1 MRRLLAVLLFLAC
14 GAAFAQSAE
23 TRLFEAID
31 EGKPLVAE
39 GILSRSKLDVNAL
52 NKERETPLHRAVE
65 KGMKELT
72 AMLLRM
78 GARPNARSTTGETP
92 LHLAALHADP
102 LFTDLLI
109 AAGADVKVRNEH
121 GESALHWA
129 ALSGNPETTRRLLAA
144 RGADANLRD
153 QKGNLALH
161 GAADGGHDGVVRLLL
176 PRTSEPRSKNA
187 EGLTPADVARDRGYG
202 DLAKLLEGA
211 PRGTAPAAAGPAATP
226 AQGFNTMDV
235 DDPNHPRFHKQ

>member
-1 MRRLLAVLLFLAC
+1 MRRLIGIMLFLAC
-14 GAAFAQSAE
+14 GAVFAQSAE

-31 EGKPLVAE
+31 DGKPLVAE
-39 GILSRSKLDVNAL
+39 GILTRSKLDVNAL

-65 KGMKELT
+65 KGMKEVT

-102 LFTDLLI
+102 LFAELLLS
-109 AAGADVKVRNEH
+109 AGADVKVRNEH

-144 RGADANLRD
+144 KGSDANLPD

-176 PRTSEPRSKNA
+176 PRTSEPRTKNSQ
-187 EGLTPADVARDRGYG
+187 GLTPGDVARDRGYG
-202 DLAKLLEGA
+202 DLAKLLDGA
-211 PRGTAPAAAGPAATP
+211 PRGAPAAGPQAAPT
-226 AQGFNTMDV
+226 QGFGTIDI

>member
-1 MRRLLAVLLFLAC
+1 
-14 GAAFAQSAE
+14 
-23 TRLFEAID
+23 
-31 EGKPLVAE
+31 
-39 GILSRSKLDVNAL
+39 
-52 NKERETPLHRAVE
+52 
-65 KGMKELT
+65 
-72 AMLLRM
+72 MLLRM
-78 GARPNARSTTGETP
+78 GARPNARSATGETP

-102 LFTDLLI
+102 LFTELLLS
-109 AAGADVKVRNEH
+109 AGADVKVRNEH

-144 RGADANLRD
+144 KGVDANLRD

-187 EGLTPADVARDRGYG
+187 EGLTPADIARDRGYG
-202 DLAKLLEGA
+202 DLAKVLDGA
-211 PRGTAPAAAGPAATP
+211 PRGVAPAAGQPATP
-226 AQGFNTMDV
+226 AQGFNTMDI